1 MQSKFKFQAQ
11 LDLASDVEKAQNK
24 REILTEEIDEALFND
39 VKAKA
44 YGPCQEVARQ
54 ASGKHERTASFEAI
68 KASLKEGLSEEELE
82 TTGKT
87 ISKYFSKVMK
97 DAIRRVMLD
106 DGIRLDGRKDQ
117 RDSGH
122 LDGDRLP
129 SKYTRVSNLHKR

>member
-1 MQSKFKFQAQ
+1 MDLIIAATASSVVMVEGEMLEASEADMIEGIKIAHDAIKIQIQAQ

-68 KASLKEGLSEEELE
+68 KASLKEGLSE
-82 TTGKT
+82 GR
-87 ISKYFSKVMK
+87 VRDNWK
-97 DAIRRVMLD
+97 DY
-106 DGIRLDGRKDQ
+106 Q
-117 RDSGH
+117 
-122 LDGDRLP
+122 
-129 SKYTRVSNLHKR
+129 